1 MTHISQIIK
10 DHLKI
15 LERRV
20 ANRKAIEAFE
30 KNTEESCCELFKLF
44 DYHDIIEHR
53 RGNAR

>member
-30 KNTEESCCELFKLF
+30 KNDRESCCELFKLF